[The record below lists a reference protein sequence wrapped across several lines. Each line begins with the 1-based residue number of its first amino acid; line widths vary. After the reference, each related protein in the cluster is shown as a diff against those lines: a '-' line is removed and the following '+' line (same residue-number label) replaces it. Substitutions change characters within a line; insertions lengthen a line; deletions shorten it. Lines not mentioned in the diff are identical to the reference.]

1 MEGKVRKVEKG
12 GRQSF
17 VNVVMVGSIEFEVG
31 ADSKS
36 ERQSECSSV
45 VVAKL
50 RREGQHDDVLY

>member
-1 MEGKVRKVEKG
+1 MEGKVRKVERG

-36 ERQSECSSV
+36 ERDRVSAV
-45 VVAKL
+45 P
-50 RREGQHDDVLY
+50 